1 MPQVSKRKAK
11 KAEGQARIQTKAF
24 TKWANS
30 HLKSKGIK
38 MDDITK
44 ELSSGLNL
52 CYLLSSMTGE
62 KVIPPNS
69 PRKVQLSSNKNVKT
83 DVFLKAFKI
92 ICTSNTY
99 NMHEAWNSLLLKL
112 CIPYQY
118 LLRTTLHCSS

>member
-1 MPQVSKRKAK
+1 M
-11 KAEGQARIQTKAF
+11 QTKAF

-92 ICTSNTY
+92 VCASNTY
-99 NMHEAWNSLLLKL
+99 ARSMGPVASKL